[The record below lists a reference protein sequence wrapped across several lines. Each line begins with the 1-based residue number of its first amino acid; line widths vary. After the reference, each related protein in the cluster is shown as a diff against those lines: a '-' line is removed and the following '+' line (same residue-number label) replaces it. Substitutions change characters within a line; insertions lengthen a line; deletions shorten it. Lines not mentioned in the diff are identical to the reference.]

1 MEHEETGCQAASGI
15 SYSMAAPS
23 KPDKA
28 EALKWLR
35 SHVAMFGAWVV
46 AIRATP
52 YVLHLLSGKKMSS
65 SLNLTAISFYED
77 MLRALAEVL
86 GKGNV
91 GTSYKA
97 MLEEGTTVVV
107 KRLKDIV
114 ITKRE
119 FEMTME
125 VLGKIKHNNMVP
137 LCAFY
142 FSKYE

>member
-15 SYSMAAPS
+15 SYSMAASS

-65 SLNLTAISFYED
+65 SLNLTAISD

-86 GKGNV
+86 GKGSV

-114 ITKRE
+114 ITKRK

-125 VLGKIKHNNMVP
+125 VLGKINHNNMVP

-142 FSKYE
+142 FSKYERR

>member
-1 MEHEETGCQAASGI
+1 MFPMFMQ
-15 SYSMAAPS
+15 

-65 SLNLTAISFYED
+65 SLNLTAISD